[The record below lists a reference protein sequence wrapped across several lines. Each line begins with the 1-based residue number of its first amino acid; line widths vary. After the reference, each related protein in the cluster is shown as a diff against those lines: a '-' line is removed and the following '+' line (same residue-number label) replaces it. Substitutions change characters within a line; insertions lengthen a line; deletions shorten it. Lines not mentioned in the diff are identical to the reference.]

1 MYKNIKLIV
10 SGVVAFLIAQ
20 WLYHVLSQDPN
31 INIWIA
37 RLLPIPLIFIVFFS
51 LQWLIKNLESNL
63 INFLY

>member
-20 WLYHVLSQDPN
+20 WLYHVLLQDPN

-37 RLLPIPLIFIVFFS
+37 RLLPIPIIFILFFS
-51 LQWLIKNLESNL
+51 LQWLISKFEK
-63 INFLY
+63 